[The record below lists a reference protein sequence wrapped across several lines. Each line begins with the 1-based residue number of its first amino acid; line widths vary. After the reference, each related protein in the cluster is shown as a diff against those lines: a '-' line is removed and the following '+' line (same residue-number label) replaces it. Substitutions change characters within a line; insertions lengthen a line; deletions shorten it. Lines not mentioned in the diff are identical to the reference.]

1 MNAWAS
7 SQARTW
13 TVQPDQDR
21 SARRTLTTA
30 DEIRLSSRSWLR
42 EQSTAAV
49 VLVHGFTSTADH
61 PDAVALAEALHAQDL
76 EVISYDARGHGTST
90 GESTLGDLERH
101 DVAVAVEAA
110 RERSERVVVVGA
122 SMGAIAAL
130 RYAVTDDALA
140 GTVIVSCPAA
150 WRLPRNAR
158 GLAAAAMTRTALGR
172 ALVRKLM
179 RVRIAAEWNH
189 PAPPVDLARQIRTP
203 LAIVH
208 GRDDSFIPVRDAH
221 ELQDRA
227 IAPTRLRVVADMG
240 HGFEP
245 ASIDEVVD
253 SVEWVLGA
261 ARLPA

>member
-1 MNAWAS
+1 
-7 SQARTW
+7 
-13 TVQPDQDR
+13 
-21 SARRTLTTA
+21 
-30 DEIRLSSRSWLR
+30 
-42 EQSTAAV
+42 

-61 PDAVALAEALHAQDL
+61 PDVVALAEALHTQGLD
-76 EVISYDARGHGTST
+76 VVSYDARGHGTST

-101 DVAVAVEAA
+101 DVAIAVEVA

-130 RYAVTDDALA
+130 RYAVTDDDLA

-158 GLAAAAMTRTALGR
+158 GLAAALMTCTAVGR
-172 ALVRKLM
+172 AIARRLM
-179 RVRIAAEWNH
+179 NVRIARNRNR
-189 PAPPVDLARQIRTP
+189 PAPPVDLAARIRTP

-208 GRDDSFIPVRDAH
+208 GHDDAFIPVRDAH
-221 ELQDRA
+221 ELLGRA

-240 HGFEP
+240 HAFEP
-245 ASIDEVVD
+245 ASIGEVVD
-253 SVEWVLGA
+253 SVDWILCE